1 MIAVDKA
8 IIARLKHAENVFEIL
23 VDCDKALEYKQG
35 ITTDLRD
42 VLATNDIF
50 KDVKKGEK
58 ASENEILKLFQT
70 TDPQKVA
77 AVIIKKGDIQLTTE
91 HRNRL
96 REEKRKS
103 IVYFIHRNTIDS
115 QTGHPHPPMRIE
127 TAMKEARVRV
137 DEFKSVDSQV
147 QDVLAKIRPI
157 IPIKFE
163 LRDLEIIIPSEYT
176 GKAYGTVKS
185 LGKILKEDWKNDGSL
200 KFLLEIPAGVQENL
214 EDELNKMTKGE
225 VEIKIINRR

>member
-8 IIARLKHAENVFEIL
+8 IIARFKHGENVFEIL

-35 ITTDLRD
+35 TTTDLSD
-42 VLATNDIF
+42 VLATNEIF

-58 ASENEILKLFQT
+58 ASENEILKIFQT
-70 TDPQKVA
+70 TDTQKVA

-91 HRNRL
+91 HRNKL
-96 REEKRKS
+96 RDEKRKS
-103 IVYFIHRNTIDS
+103 IIYFLHRNTIDS
-115 QTGHPHPPMRIE
+115 QTGNPHPPMRIE
-127 TAMKEARVRV
+127 TAMKEARVRI
-137 DEFKSVDSQV
+137 DEFRTVDSQV

-163 LRDLEIIIPSEYT
+163 LRELEIIIPTEFT
-176 GKAYGTVKS
+176 GKAYGSVKS
-185 LGKILKEDWKNDGSL
+185 FGKILKEDWQNDGSL
-200 KFLLEIPAGVQENL
+200 KFILEIPAGVQENL

-225 VEIKIINRR
+225 VEIKILDRR

>member
-8 IIARLKHAENVFEIL
+8 IIARYKHGENVFEIL
-23 VDCDKALEYKQG
+23 VDCNKALEFKQG
-35 ITTDLRD
+35 IITDLSD
-42 VLATNDIF
+42 VLATNEIF

-58 ASENEILKLFQT
+58 ASENEILKIFQT

-77 AVIIKKGDIQLTTE
+77 TVIIRKGDIQLTTE
-91 HRNRL
+91 HKNKL
-96 REEKRKS
+96 REEKRKA

-127 TAMKEARVRV
+127 TAMEEARVRI

-147 QDVLAKIRPI
+147 QDILAKIRPI

-163 LRDLEIIIPSEYT
+163 LRELEIIIPSEFT
-176 GKAYGTVKS
+176 GKAYGSVKS
-185 LGKILKEDWKNDGSL
+185 FGKILKEDWQNDGSL
-200 KFLLEIPAGVQENL
+200 KFILEIPAGVQENL

-225 VEIKIINRR
+225 VEIKILDRR